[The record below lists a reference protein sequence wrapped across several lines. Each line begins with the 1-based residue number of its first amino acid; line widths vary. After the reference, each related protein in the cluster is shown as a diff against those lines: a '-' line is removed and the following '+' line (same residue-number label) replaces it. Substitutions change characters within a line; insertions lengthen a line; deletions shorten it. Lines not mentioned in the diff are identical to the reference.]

1 MTDINF
7 YRRLGMTSLGNG
19 LIAYYAQLGLSEAE
33 LVLVIQLEA
42 GDSDL
47 LSKLCLPGAM
57 PCNEAFFQ
65 GTGGTYG
72 LGSKTVMA
80 NGSF

>member
-42 GDSDL
+42 FFSKKQL
-47 LSKLCLPGAM
+47 LPK
-57 PCNEAFFQ
+57 Q
-65 GTGGTYG
+65 
-72 LGSKTVMA
+72 
-80 NGSF
+80 